1 MTPGL
6 EVVAHEDAFKAVGFG
21 GDGEIE
27 QLTRAELFGRSL
39 IAEALHD

>member
-1 MTPGL
+1 MTPWL
-6 EVVAHEDAFKAVGFG
+6 EVVAHEHAFETVVFG

-39 IAEALHD
+39 IAEAQHD